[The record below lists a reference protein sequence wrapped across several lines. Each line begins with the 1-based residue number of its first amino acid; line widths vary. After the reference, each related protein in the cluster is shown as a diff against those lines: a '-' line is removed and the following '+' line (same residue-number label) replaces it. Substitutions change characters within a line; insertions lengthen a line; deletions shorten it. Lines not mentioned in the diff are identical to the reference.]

1 MPREQSGGDA
11 LDEMARTQEQYD
23 AAYPEPSATFM
34 WWIGDTYAG
43 NFGVERAAR
52 LNPFKTFLERGIR
65 WADGSDFNVTPFPA
79 RYGLGRRS
87 REKHSSETTA

>member
-1 MPREQSGGDA
+1 
-11 LDEMARTQEQYD
+11 MARTQEQYD